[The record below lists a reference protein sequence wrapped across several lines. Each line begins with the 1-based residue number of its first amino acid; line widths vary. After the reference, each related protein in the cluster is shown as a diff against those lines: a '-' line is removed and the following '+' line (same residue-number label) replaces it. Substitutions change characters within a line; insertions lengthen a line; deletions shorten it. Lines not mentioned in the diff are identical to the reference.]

1 MAIITQQLF
10 IEDFVEKIG
19 KVRSGLGKS
28 QEDISKVLGITR
40 QTLSNMENQNLSS
53 TENVKGE
60 YRFTNILSMAALYDY
75 YATSDPAV
83 KEVLYSQNFLIFE
96 SDYLDYI
103 LGENLPSATTLTEA
117 LLRKRSILVNGELE
131 QIIVKTETLQNGNV
145 FLDLLSFREEAD
157 ADKTRRRLLA
167 WGYRLKK
174 MNGAPVNF
182 YLSEQIRNEDLTR
195 FVEIRRFVQE
205 MVNLKEGGGITV
217 TSVQG
222 EPKEFIE
229 AVCDC
234 VKNWGAP
241 IESEKNY
248 FVSNNIEALLNCT
261 DLIPVLVTTSGM
273 LINVAKLNDMQ
284 RRILLD
290 KRSDVGE
297 QDEITCFG
305 KLFD

>member
-1 MAIITQQLF
+1 MSTITQQLF

-19 KVRSGLGKS
+19 KIRSGLGKS
-28 QEDISKVLGITR
+28 QEDISKALGITR

-75 YATSDPAV
+75 YATNDPAV
-83 KEVLYSQNFLIFE
+83 KEVLYSQNFMIFE

-103 LGENLPSATTLTEA
+103 LGEKLPPATTLTEA

-131 QIIVKTETLQNGNV
+131 QIIVKTETLRDGNV
-145 FLDLLSFREEAD
+145 FLDLLSFRKDAD

-167 WGYRLKK
+167 LGYRLKK

-195 FVEIRRFVQE
+195 SVEIRRFVQE
-205 MVNLKEGGGITV
+205 MVNLKECGRITV
-217 TSVQG
+217 TSVQR
-222 EPKEFIE
+222 EPNEFIE
-229 AVCDC
+229 AACDC
-234 VKNWGAP
+234 VPNGGAP
-241 IESEKNY
+241 IESKKNY
-248 FVSNNIEALLNCT
+248 FISNNIDSLLNCT
-261 DLIPVLVTTSGM
+261 NMIPVLVTTSGM
-273 LINVAKLNDMQ
+273 LINVAELNDVQ
-284 RRILLD
+284 RLFLL
-290 KRSDVGE
+290 SEWNDVVE
-297 QDEITCFG
+297 QDEITFE

>member
-103 LGENLPSATTLTEA
+103 LGENLPPATTLTEA

-131 QIIVKTETLQNGNV
+131 RIIVKTETLQNRNV
-145 FLDLLSFREEAD
+145 FLDLLSFRKEAD
-157 ADKTRRRLLA
+157 TDKTRRRLLA
-167 WGYRLKK
+167 LGYRLKK
-174 MNGAPVNF
+174 MNGPSVNF

-195 FVEIRRFVQE
+195 SVEIRRFVQE
-205 MVNLKEGGGITV
+205 MVNLKEGGRITV

-229 AVCDC
+229 AACDC
-234 VKNWGAP
+234 VQNWGAP

-248 FVSNNIEALLNCT
+248 FVSNNIDALQNCT
-261 DLIPVLVTTSGM
+261 DMIPVLVTTSGM
-273 LINVAKLNDMQ
+273 LINVAELNDNQ
-284 RRILLD
+284 RLFLLSEWD
-290 KRSDVGE
+290 DVVE
-297 QDEITCFG
+297 QDEITFG